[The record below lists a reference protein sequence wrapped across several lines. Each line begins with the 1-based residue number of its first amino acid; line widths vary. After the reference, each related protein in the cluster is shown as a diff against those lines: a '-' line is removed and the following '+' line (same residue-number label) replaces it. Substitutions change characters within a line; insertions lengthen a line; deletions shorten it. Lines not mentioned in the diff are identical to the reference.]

1 MGSAFGSALLPAL
14 ARRRF
19 LELHFSTSQGACR
32 GAHSHH
38 RKHENYVFNR
48 EEHWISLHLNRAI
61 LMLII
66 LRASVMGSEGKCGK
80 RRQSDEVGRS
90 TMLCS
95 FSVSSLGLWYA
106 ANDTH
111 HVRVL
116 SRLCDP
122 SHWSVTVCENH
133 NDCKT
138 ADDGAERCV
147 ALTGQWS
154 DKFKGRAVC

>member
-19 LELHFSTSQGACR
+19 LELNFSTSQGARR

-80 RRQSDEVGRS
+80 SRQSDEVERS

-106 ANDTH
+106 ANEHTVELDCRNIMPVSCLACVIPHT
-111 HVRVL
+111 
-116 SRLCDP
+116 DP
-122 SHWSVTVCENH
+122 SQCVKTTMTV
-133 NDCKT
+133 
-138 ADDGAERCV
+138 R
-147 ALTGQWS
+147 LPMTGQN
-154 DKFKGRAVC
+154 VV